1 MKHFSLSAKERIKS
15 KKDFEAIYASGRTIF
30 SKNKKFKISY
40 LVEPQNENPEV
51 KIAAAVSKKS
61 GNAVWRNRVKRL
73 IKESYRLNKHS
84 LIDLAEEKSISFK
97 IVFSANALTEK
108 KNKKLNLKD
117 VMPDIIELMMRL
129 KGSL

>member
-15 KKDFEAIYASGRTIF
+15 KKDFEAIYASGKIIF
-30 SKNKKFKISY
+30 SQNKKFKASY
-40 LVEPQNENPEV
+40 LIEQIKENPEV

-73 IKESYRLNKHS
+73 IKESYRLNKHD
-84 LIDLAEEKSISFK
+84 LIDFAEEKRVTFK
-97 IVFSANALTEK
+97 VVFSANALTQK

-117 VMPDIIELMMRL
+117 IMPDIIELMMEL